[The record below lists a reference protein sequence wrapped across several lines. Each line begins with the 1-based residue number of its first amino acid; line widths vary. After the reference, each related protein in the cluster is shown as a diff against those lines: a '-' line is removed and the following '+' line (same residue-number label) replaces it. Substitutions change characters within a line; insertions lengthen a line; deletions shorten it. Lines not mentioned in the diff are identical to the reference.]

1 MRLQRAFLIVA
12 TLRIA
17 LAGYAA
23 WSAVPAQ
30 RTVLPLAWSTMPR
43 ASITADPKR
52 QELVLELPPVD
63 LPAGYLGPVVL
74 PGSGRLIYWTGRVA
88 IGLRHQ
94 AQLNYDAPS
103 QSALWVQDLL
113 LHRKAA

>member
-1 MRLQRAFLIVA
+1 MSE
-12 TLRIA
+12 RIDEHQTPGTDA
-17 LAGYAA
+17 IRHIS
-23 WSAVPAQ
+23 SA
-30 RTVLPLAWSTMPR
+30 
-43 ASITADPKR
+43 
-52 QELVLELPPVD
+52 PPVE

-94 AQLNYDAPS
+94 APLNYDAPS

-113 LHRKAA
+113 LDRKAA